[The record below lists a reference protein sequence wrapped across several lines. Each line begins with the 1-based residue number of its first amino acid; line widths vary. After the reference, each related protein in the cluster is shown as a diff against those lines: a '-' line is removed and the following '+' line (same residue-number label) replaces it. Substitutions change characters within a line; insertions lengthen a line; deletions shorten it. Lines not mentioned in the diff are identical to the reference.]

1 MESSDQQLVS
11 SFEDEMEDVI
21 YQLQLTDEEQKDL
34 NDLLSAG
41 EYPSLK
47 DIEDFS
53 SRVYQRLYQEDLL

>member
-1 MESSDQQLVS
+1 MSLGYSAHKKKSE
-11 SFEDEMEDVI
+11 EDSKAV
-21 YQLQLTDEEQKDL
+21 QLTDEEQKDL